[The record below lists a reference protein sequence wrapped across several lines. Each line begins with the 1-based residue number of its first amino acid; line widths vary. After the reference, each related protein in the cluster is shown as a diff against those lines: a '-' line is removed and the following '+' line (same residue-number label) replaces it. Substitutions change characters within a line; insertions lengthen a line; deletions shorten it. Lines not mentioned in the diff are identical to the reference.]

1 MDAGLFDSRD
11 VVNETDCLLVASSG
25 DCGAALRVCGCATHG
40 YVDARVYGVNYSED
54 YVPDFSIPTPTG
66 KHTGMGGDQVQE
78 FSRGGLSGQECCAPI
93 PGPGQTLL
101 VEWRVGRHHEP
112 VWDSLG
118 PHGGPSPRIDQLFY
132 GRRIM
137 RQMGD

>member
-1 MDAGLFDSRD
+1 M
-11 VVNETDCLLVASSG
+11 
-25 DCGAALRVCGCATHG
+25 
-40 YVDARVYGVNYSED
+40 NYSED
-54 YVPDFSIPTPTG
+54 YVPDFSILTPTG

-78 FSRGGLSGQECCAPI
+78 FSKGGLSKQECCAPI

-112 VWDSLG
+112 EANWKTFRKAIVVRGEALSGPNAWNLLIVRFFPEQQVEAEFVWEAPG
-118 PHGGPSPRIDQLFY
+118 PHGEPSPRLDQLFY
-132 GRRIM
+132 GRRVM